1 MDHALYILLGIS
13 IFLALS
19 YIFGIRDLIRQ
30 SRALDGKVDYRKL
43 RPQPPDE
50 DDY

>member
-1 MDHALYILLGIS
+1 MDNTLYLVLGVVV
-13 IFLALS
+13 FVVLG
-19 YIFGIRDLIRQ
+19 YIFALRDLIRQ
-30 SRALDGKVDYRKL
+30 SRALDRRVDYSKL

>member
-1 MDHALYILLGIS
+1 MDHALYLVIGVTVLVVLG
-13 IFLALS
+13 
-19 YIFGIRDLIRQ
+19 YIFALRDLIRQ
-30 SRALDGKVDYRKL
+30 SRALDRQVDYSKL

>member
-1 MDHALYILLGIS
+1 MESSLYIVLGVTV
-13 IFLALS
+13 FVVLG
-19 YIFGIRDLIRQ
+19 YIFALRDLIRQ
-30 SRALDGKVDYRKL
+30 SRSLDRQVDYSKL

>member
-1 MDHALYILLGIS
+1 MDNTLYLVLGVAV
-13 IFLALS
+13 FVVLG
-19 YIFGIRDLIRQ
+19 YIFALRDLIRQ
-30 SRALDGKVDYRKL
+30 SRALDQQVDYSKL

>member
-1 MDHALYILLGIS
+1 MNTTICWVLGITVLL
-13 IFLALS
+13 ILTYVFA
-19 YIFGIRDLIRQ
+19 IRDLIRK
-30 SRALDGKVDYRKL
+30 SRAIDKKIDYSKL